1 MKRLLLLLSLL
12 TGFAYQASAQPSPAF
27 AKGADVGWV
36 TQMEQS
42 GYRFYTEAGTQ
53 QDLFQL
59 LQDYDMNTIRLRVWV
74 NPAGGWNGPADV
86 LAKAIRA
93 HARGYRLL
101 IDFHYSDTFADPGQQ
116 TKPAAWASYTFPQL
130 LTAVYDHTHA
140 VLDSLQ
146 RHGITPEWV
155 QVGNE
160 TNDGMLWPEGK
171 ASASMAQFAQLFD
184 RGYAAVKAVSPTTK
198 VIAHVSNGFNVNTS
212 RYIFGGL
219 TSNGGR
225 FDVMGLSLY
234 PSITD
239 WPTLTAQCQANMND
253 LVVRYPGKQV
263 MVVET
268 GMPADAPIPTQ
279 QMLLDLIAKT
289 QAVPG
294 NKGLGVLY
302 WEPQAYNWMNYSLGT
317 WNNAGRPTAAL
328 RAFRNVPPLEGL
340 VSNPGFEFTGP
351 SQTPLGW
358 STASTADADADFTQA
373 PGFAGLYQLT
383 HQQATAYQVRTYQLL
398 TNVPNGTYTLRARAQ
413 SSGGQTQC
421 QLYANGFGGAELATT
436 LPTSATWV
444 PVQVS
449 GIVVSNGQCEIGLR
463 SVTGAGQTAQLDAVE
478 FVLTTMAA
486 TPQFTLDGRASTDE
500 IGTGMGHYQLAAT
513 YTGAHSETDRGLQA
527 LYVGSTATT
536 LNLLLAGSAESASG
550 SYRALVLYLN
560 TAGQPGAPA
569 GQQLIGGNNA
579 PSPLKHR
586 PTLDM
591 QADYGFRV
599 SVGPTSATANDVYF
613 SRVSYV
619 TGAPI
624 APGNDTYIGAGTKIG
639 GVVVAPATL
648 DLPGARF
655 AYFNTP
661 TLVANT
667 TNSGLEIELPLAALG
682 AAGASVGPDSRI
694 ELFAAYTDADG
705 GFLTDVIPTIPG
717 RTTVL
722 GTNPDFTTIPGNQY
736 VTFQLGTGVLASRS
750 AADKALDT
758 SVYPNPASAAA
769 TLAYTVPGSGAQ
781 PVALNV
787 YNALGQRVRTVAQRQ
802 AGCQELVLDHLPA
815 GIYLL
820 KLQVGELTT
829 SRQLVVE

>member
-1 MKRLLLLLSLL
+1 MKRLLLFLSLL
-12 TGFAYQASAQPSPAF
+12 AGFAHRANAQTSSPF
-27 AKGADVGWV
+27 AKGADVSWV

-42 GYRFYTEAGTQ
+42 DYHFYTEAGTQ

-59 LQDYDMNTIRLRVWV
+59 LKGYDMNTIRLRVWV

-86 LAKAIRA
+86 LAKAMRA
-93 HARGYRLL
+93 HALGYRLL
-101 IDFHYSDTFADPGQQ
+101 VDFHYSDDFADPGRQ

-130 LTAVYDHTHA
+130 LTAVYDHTFTT
-140 VLDSLQ
+140 LELLRSN
-146 RHGITPEWV
+146 GITPEWV

-160 TNDGMLWPEGK
+160 TNDGMLWPDGR
-171 ASASMAQFAQLFD
+171 ASTNMAQFAQLFD

-198 VIAHVSNGFNVNTS
+198 VIAHVSNGFNTGTS

-219 TSNGGR
+219 TSNGAR

-234 PSITD
+234 PTITD

-253 LVVRYPGKQV
+253 LVVRYPGKEV

-279 QMLLDLIAKT
+279 QMLLDLQAKT

-302 WEPQAYNWMNYSLGT
+302 WEPQTYNWMNYNLGA
-317 WNNAGRPTAAL
+317 WNSAGRPTAAL
-328 RAFRNVPPLEGL
+328 RAFRNGPPAAGL
-340 VSNPGFEFTGP
+340 VANPGFEFTGP
-351 SQTPLGW
+351 TQTPPGW
-358 STASTADADADFTQA
+358 STASIADADADFTQA

-383 HQQATAYQVRTYQLL
+383 HQKAAAYQVRTYQLL

-413 SSGGQTQC
+413 SSGGQPQC
-421 QLYANGFGGAELATT
+421 QLYASGYGGTELATT
-436 LPTSATWV
+436 LPTAATWV

-463 SVTGAGQTAQLDAVE
+463 SVAGAGQTARLDEVE
-478 FVLTTMAA
+478 LVAGTTAA
-486 TPQFTLDGRASTDE
+486 TAQFTLDGQAAAAE
-500 IGTGMGHYQLAAT
+500 IGTGPGQYQLAAT
-513 YTGAHSETDRGLQA
+513 YTGPHSEADRGLQA

-536 LNLLLAGSAESASG
+536 LNLLLAGSAESAGG

-569 GQQLIGGNNA
+569 GQPLIGGNNA

-619 TGAPI
+619 TSAPI
-624 APGNDTYIGAGTKIG
+624 APGTDTYIGAGTKTG

-648 DLPGARF
+648 DLAGARF

-661 TLVANT
+661 TLATNS
-667 TNSGLEIELPLAALG
+667 TNSGLEIEIPLAALG
-682 AAGASVGPDSRI
+682 AAGATVGPGSRI

-705 GFLTDVIPTIPG
+705 VFLTDVIPTIPG

-722 GTNPDFTTIPGNQY
+722 GSNPDFTAIPGNQY
-736 VTFQLGTGVLASRS
+736 VAFQLGTGVLASRN
-750 AADKALDT
+750 AVDKTLEL
-758 SVYPNPASAAA
+758 SMYPNPAPAAV
-769 TLAYTVPGSGAQ
+769 TLAYTVPGPGAQ

-802 AGCQELVLDHLPA
+802 AGRQELVLDRLPA
-815 GIYLL
+815 GMYWL

>member
-1 MKRLLLLLSLL
+1 MKRLLLFLSVLA
-12 TGFAYQASAQPSPAF
+12 GFASQAGAQTAPPF
-27 AKGADVGWV
+27 AKGADVSWL

-42 GYRFYTEAGTQ
+42 NYRFYTEGGTQ

-59 LQDYDMNTIRLRVWV
+59 LKGYDMNTIRLRVWV
-74 NPAGGWNGPADV
+74 NPAGGWNSPADV
-86 LAKAIRA
+86 LAKALRA
-93 HARGYRLL
+93 QALGYRIM
-101 IDFHYSDTFADPGQQ
+101 IDFHYSDEFADPGRQN
-116 TKPAAWASYTFPQL
+116 KPAAWTAYTFPQL
-130 LTAVYDHTHA
+130 LTAVYDHTFTT
-140 VLDSLQ
+140 LELLKSN
-146 RHGITPEWV
+146 GITPEWV

-160 TNDGMLWPEGK
+160 TNDGMLWPDGK
-171 ASASMAQFAQLFD
+171 ASVNMAQFAQLFD
-184 RGYAAVKAVSPTTK
+184 RGYAAVKASNPTIK
-198 VIAHVSNGFNVNTS
+198 VIAHVSNGFNVNNS

-219 TSNGGR
+219 TSNGAR

-234 PSITD
+234 PTITD

-253 LVVRYPGKQV
+253 LVVRYPGKEV

-268 GMPADAPIPTQ
+268 GMPADAPIPAQ
-279 QMLLDLIAKT
+279 QMLLDLQAKT

-302 WEPQAYNWMNYSLGT
+302 WEPQAYNWMNYGLGT
-317 WNNAGRPTAAL
+317 WTSAGRPTAAL
-328 RAFRNVPPLEGL
+328 RAFRNVPPAAGL
-340 VSNPGFEFTGP
+340 VYNPGFEFTGP
-351 SQTPLGW
+351 GQTPLGW

-383 HQQATAYQVRTYQLL
+383 HQKAAAYQVRTYQLL
-398 TNVPNGTYTLRARAQ
+398 TNLPNGTYTLRARAQ

-421 QLYANGFGGAELATT
+421 QLYASGFGGTELATT

-449 GIVVSNGQCEIGLR
+449 NIVVSNGQCEVGLR
-463 SVTGAGQTAQLDAVE
+463 STAGAGQTARLDEVE
-478 FVLTTMAA
+478 FIASTTAA
-486 TPQFTLDGRASTDE
+486 TPQFTLDGQASTAE
-500 IGTGMGHYQLAAT
+500 IGTGAGQYQLAAT
-513 YTGAHSETDRGLQA
+513 YTGPHSEADRGLQA

-536 LNLLLAGSAESASG
+536 LNLLLAGSGESAGG

-569 GQQLIGGNNA
+569 SQQLIGGNNA

-624 APGNDTYIGAGTKIG
+624 TPGNDTYIGAGTKTG

-648 DLPGARF
+648 DLAGARF

-661 TLVANT
+661 TLTANT
-667 TNSGLEIELPLAALG
+667 SNSGLEIEIPLAALG
-682 AAGASVGPDSRI
+682 AAGAAVGAGSRI
-694 ELFAAYTDADG
+694 ELFAGYTDADG
-705 GFLTDVIPTIPG
+705 VFLTDVIPTIPG
-717 RTTVL
+717 RTTAL
-722 GTNPDFTTIPGNQY
+722 GTNPDFTAIPGNQY
-736 VTFQLGTGVLASRS
+736 VAFQLGTGVLASRS
-750 AADKALDT
+750 AADKALDV
-758 SVYPNPASAAA
+758 SVYPNPTPAAA
-769 TLAYTVPGSGAQ
+769 TLAYTVPGTQ
-781 PVALNV
+781 PVVLNV
-787 YNALGQRVRTVAQRQ
+787 YNALGQRVRSVATRQ
-802 AGCQELVLDHLPA
+802 AGRQELVLERLPA

>member
-1 MKRLLLLLSLL
+1 MNRLLLFLSLL
-12 TGFAYQASAQPSPAF
+12 VAFAPQARAQTAAPF
-27 AKGADVGWV
+27 AKGADVSWV

-42 GYRFYTEAGTQ
+42 GYRFYNEAGTQ
-53 QDLFQL
+53 QDLFPL
-59 LQDYDMNTIRLRVWV
+59 LKGYDLNTIRLRVWV
-74 NPAGGWNGPADV
+74 NPAGGWNSPADV

-93 HARGYRLL
+93 QAQGYRIM
-101 IDFHYSDTFADPGQQ
+101 IDFHYSDEFADPGRQN
-116 TKPAAWASYTFPQL
+116 KPAAWAAYSFPQL
-130 LTAVYDHTHA
+130 LTAVYDHTA
-140 VLDSLQ
+140 SVLQSLKNN
-146 RHGITPEWV
+146 GITPEWV

-160 TNDGMLWPEGK
+160 TNDGMLWPEGR
-171 ASASMAQFAQLFD
+171 ASTNMAQFAQLFD
-184 RGYAAVKAVSPTTK
+184 RGYAAVKAISPTTK

-219 TSNGGR
+219 TNNGAR

-253 LVVRYPGKQV
+253 LVVRYPGKEV

-279 QMLLDLIAKT
+279 QMLLDLQAKT

-302 WEPQAYNWMNYSLGT
+302 WEPQAYNWMGYALGA
-317 WNNAGRPTAAL
+317 WNTAGRPTAAL
-328 RAFRNVPPLEGL
+328 RAFRNVPPAAGL
-340 VSNPGFEFTGP
+340 VYNPGFEFTGP

-373 PGFAGLYQLT
+373 SGFAGLYQLT
-383 HQQATAYQVRTYQLL
+383 HQKAAAYQVRTYQLL
-398 TNVPNGTYTLRARAQ
+398 ANVPNGTYTLRARAQ

-421 QLYANGFGGAELATT
+421 QLYANGFGGPELATT

-444 PVQVS
+444 PVEVS
-449 GIVVSNGQCEIGLR
+449 NIVVSNGQCEIGLR
-463 SVTGAGQTAQLDAVE
+463 STAGAGQAARLDEVE
-478 FVLTTMAA
+478 FVASTTAA
-486 TPQFTLDGRASTDE
+486 TLQFTLDGQASAAE
-500 IGTGMGHYQLAAT
+500 IGTGAGQYQLAST
-513 YTGAHSETDRGLQA
+513 YTGPHSEADRGLQA

-536 LNLLLAGSAESASG
+536 LNLLLAGSAESAGG

-560 TAGQPGAPA
+560 TAGQPGTPA
-569 GQQLIGGNNA
+569 GQQLIGGNNG

-599 SVGPTSATANDVYF
+599 SVGPTTATANDVYF

-619 TGAPI
+619 TGAPV
-624 APGNDTYIGAGTKIG
+624 APGNDTYIGAGTKTG
-639 GVVVAPATL
+639 GVVLAPATL
-648 DLPGARF
+648 DLAGARF

-661 TLVANT
+661 TLTANSS
-667 TNSGLEIELPLAALG
+667 NSGLEIEIPLAALG
-682 AAGASVGPDSRI
+682 AAGASVGAGSRI
-694 ELFAAYTDADG
+694 ELFAGYTDADG
-705 GFLTDVIPTIPG
+705 VFLTDVIPTIPG
-717 RTTVL
+717 RTTAL
-722 GTNPDFTTIPGNQY
+722 GANPDFTTIPGTQY
-736 VTFQLGTGVLASRS
+736 VAFQLGTGVLATRS
-750 AADKALDT
+750 AADKALEV
-758 SVYPNPASAAA
+758 SVYPNPAPAAA
-769 TLAYTVPGSGAQ
+769 TLAYTVPDPGAQ
-781 PVALNV
+781 PVALSV
-787 YNALGQRVRTVAQRQ
+787 YNALGQRVRTVAARQ
-802 AGCQELVLDHLPA
+802 AGRQELALDHLPA
-815 GIYLL
+815 GMYLL